1 MHSLLG
7 QFSAFIRGVAAL
19 ALFAPLG
26 HEPLA
31 DCGERKDWDP
41 VLSETEVAVAFQGQT
56 CIEKLAQLFT
66 GISPVRIPVRV
77 LTTGIGRK
85 RLQEQ
90 TVIEF
95 GTAHEVLFSSV
106 LPLEFEDR
114 VRMLNSD
121 GSLDAWAT
129 VVAVRYHDGRKA
141 VAARFVG
148 HIDNW
153 IIKP

>member
-1 MHSLLG
+1 MHSSPG
-7 QFSAFIRGVAAL
+7 QFLRFLHGVAAL
-19 ALFAPLG
+19 APFVLELEASQTA
-26 HEPLA
+26 ESERI
-31 DCGERKDWDP
+31 GEL
-41 VLSETEVAVAFQGQT
+41 VLSEAEATFASAGQT

-77 LTTGIGRK
+77 LTTGSGRR

-95 GTAHEVLFSSV
+95 GTAREVLFSST